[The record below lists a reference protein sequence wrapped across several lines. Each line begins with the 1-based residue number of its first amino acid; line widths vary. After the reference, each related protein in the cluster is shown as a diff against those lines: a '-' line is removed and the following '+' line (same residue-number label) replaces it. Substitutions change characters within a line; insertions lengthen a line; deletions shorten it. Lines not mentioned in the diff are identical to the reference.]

1 MIRGT
6 LVLGI
11 MVMCAL
17 AGCTGNEPPS
27 GPRRV
32 FPPSYAFSAGQ
43 ILSYNRRNFDQN
55 NTPVSSFQHDV
66 EVLATG
72 RTIGGLADAATVK
85 VSTSGESG
93 TRIDTVTMAVEGGKL
108 MTYDGRGQAPG
119 RFPVLPLWN
128 TLIDLNLNAVPATLL
143 SFDSTFTLTMV
154 SGHVLRDR
162 VNCRVEI
169 RYAAEDQISAFGAPL
184 INCFVFTRTV
194 RSEETVDT
202 AGVLLFQG
210 AVITLLDSVW
220 FADDIGPVKMTSR
233 GNMLEVDS
241 LGLPFSLSRLQVVHT
256 PSSHDSYEVHY
267 ARVNGR
273 DSLAL
278 RESLYFAP
286 AMAHTVIVAYARNF

>member
-6 LVLGI
+6 AVFG
-11 MVMCAL
+11 MVAISAL
-17 AGCTGNEPPS
+17 AGCAGDEPPS

-32 FPPSYAFSAGQ
+32 LPPSYAFSAGQ
-43 ILSYNRRNFDQN
+43 SLSYTRRNFDN
-55 NTPVSSFQHDV
+55 NYTPVSSFQHDV

-85 VSTSGESG
+85 VSTSGGSG
-93 TRIDTVTMAVEGGKL
+93 TRMDTVAMAVEGGRL
-108 MTYDGRGQAPG
+108 MIYDGRGQAPG

-128 TLIDLNLNAVPATLL
+128 TLIDLNLSALPATLL
-143 SFDSTFTLTMV
+143 SFDSTFTLTMA

-169 RYAAEDQISAFGAPL
+169 RYAAEDHISAFGAPL
-184 INCFVFTRTV
+184 INCFVFLRTV
-194 RSEETVDT
+194 SCEETVDT

-210 AVITLLDSVW
+210 PVIALLDSIW
-220 FADDIGPVKMTSR
+220 FADDIGPVRMTSR
-233 GNMLEVDS
+233 GSVFEVDS
-241 LGLPFSLSRLQVVHT
+241 LGLPFSLSPLQVVHT
-256 PSSHDSYEVHY
+256 TASHDSYEVHY

-278 RESLYFAP
+278 RESLYSSP
-286 AMAHTVIVAYARNF
+286 VMAYTVIVAFARNF